1 MKLLEQAPK
10 IFGPRVPPY
19 IACFCLCLMISNGQF
34 IEIPNLKKRGLSL
47 STLFFIN
54 RDEDLPWAPSK
65 APLESH
71 SLLYPDMR
79 RDPRNSPAL
88 RSYLPGESFEYAAV
102 IYNAETGK
110 DKKPDLES
118 QYLLFGNGK
127 ELLRSKPETVDLT
140 KAHLRKIYSTWR
152 LHTTVAGIGQTG
164 QKPEQRCH
172 AGIGFQSTWE
182 IGSRS
187 DRSRLRI
194 RFECRDFAI
203 ANIPGSSWKAE
214 RGITRRRVV
223 DWRWDARLLGPPDR
237 SCWRELRC
245 GARHPL
251 NMFRAGGRA
260 PEASQSS

>member
-140 KAHLRKIYSTWR
+140 GMSDLKRIPISKKLILGKSIQPGDYILQLRVLDKRAKSQNS
-152 LHTTVAGIGQTG
+152 VATQ
-164 QKPEQRCH
+164 
-172 AGIGFQSTWE
+172 A
-182 IGSRS
+182 
-187 DRSRLRI
+187 L
-194 RFECRDFAI
+194 DF
-203 ANIPGSSWKAE
+203 K
-214 RGITRRRVV
+214 V
-223 DWRWDARLLGPPDR
+223 LGK
-237 SCWRELRC
+237 
-245 GARHPL
+245 
-251 NMFRAGGRA
+251 
-260 PEASQSS
+260 